1 VPPRSLSTASISFG
15 LVTIPV
21 RLYPA
26 TRASAGVSFHLLH
39 AEDGARLKQQLVCSV
54 DGEVVPRTEAIKG
67 YEFEKGHYVTFTDKE
82 LKALDQEATHG
93 IEITEFVPFAS
104 VDPAYCERAYFLG
117 PDKGGDKAFALLAR
131 ALAEQGLAAIGQ
143 YAARGKDYLV
153 AVRADGKHLV
163 MHQLLH
169 SDEVRSIDEVPAPA
183 AEVRGPE
190 LKLAEQLIQQLAND
204 TFAPGKYEDRVR
216 ERIRGL
222 IERKVKGEE
231 ITAPREAK
239 PGAKVV
245 DLMEALR
252 ASLARKP
259 AATRAAGAGRARAA
273 SARSGSRAKRA
284 VAHARTPARKAG

>member
-1 VPPRSLSTASISFG
+1 LSTASISFG

-26 TRASAGVSFHLLH
+26 TQASAGVSFHLLH
-39 AEDGARLKQQLVCSV
+39 AKDGARLKQQLVCSE
-54 DGEVVPRTEAIKG
+54 DGEVVPRTEATKG
-67 YEFEKGHYVTFTDKE
+67 YEFEKGHYVRFTDKE

-93 IEITEFVPFAS
+93 IEIAEFVPFSS
-104 VDPAYCERAYFLG
+104 VDPAYYERPYFLA

-131 ALAEQGLAAIGQ
+131 ALSDQGLAAIGQ
-143 YAARGKDYLV
+143 YAVRGKDYLV
-153 AVRADGKHLV
+153 AVRPAGKHLV

-169 SDEVRSIDEVPAPA
+169 SDEVRSIDDIPAPSA
-183 AEVRGPE
+183 DVRGPE

-204 TFAPGKYEDRVR
+204 AFAPQKYEDRVR
-216 ERIRGL
+216 KRIRAL

-231 ITAPREAK
+231 ITAPRETK

-252 ASLARKP
+252 ASLAKKP
-259 AATRAAGAGRARAA
+259 ASGRAAVSGGRSGATASRSKRAA
-273 SARSGSRAKRA
+273 
-284 VAHARTPARKAG
+284 AHARTPARKAG